1 MYDMHEC
8 LPFQSDRKGDGGLK
22 MTKKVMEG
30 SHAIAEG
37 AKLCEPDVISA
48 YPITPQ
54 THIIE
59 KLSEMVAD
67 GELKSKFSRA
77 ESEHSAM
84 SICLGA
90 QAAGVRTFTA
100 SASQGI
106 ALMHEVL
113 YIVSGMRLPVVMAVA
128 NRSLSSPL
136 NIWCDWSDTFAER
149 DSGWIQL
156 YCESSQEALDT
167 VIQAYKIAENPKV
180 SLPAMLCIDG
190 FILSHVYEPVDIP
203 DKKLVNKFLPKYSGR
218 KIDFS
223 KPVTQGA
230 WAGPEHFYE
239 FKRAQHEAMQNAKE
253 VIKKVNSEF
262 GKVFGR
268 SYGSGLV
275 ETYNMESADYAIVTM
290 GSLCG
295 TIRHVIKKKKIEDM
309 GLVKIKSF
317 RPFPMGEVKGALRD
331 LKSVGVLEKDI
342 SPGLGGALVYE
353 IRGLR
358 RTQPV
363 STFVGGLGGKDV
375 KIEDIMKIFDDI
387 REERRGLVWV

>member
-1 MYDMHEC
+1 MV
-8 LPFQSDRKGDGGLK
+8 
-22 MTKKVMEG
+22 KKVIEG
-30 SHAIAEG
+30 SHAIAE
-37 AKLCEPDVISA
+37 AVKLCEPGVVAA

-59 KLSEMVAD
+59 RISEMVAD
-67 GELKSKFSRA
+67 GEFKTKFSRA
-77 ESEHSAM
+77 ESEHSAL

-113 YIVSGMRLPVVMAVA
+113 YNVSGMRLPVVMAVA

-156 YCESSQEALDT
+156 YCESSQEAFDT
-167 VIQAYKIAENPKV
+167 VIQAYKIAENEKV
-180 SLPAMLCIDG
+180 SLPVMICIDG

-203 DKKLVNKFLPKYSGR
+203 DKKLVKKFLPDYPGR
-218 KIDFS
+218 KMDFD

-239 FKRAQHEAMQNAKE
+239 FKRAQHETIRNSKD
-253 VIKKVNSEF
+253 VIRKVNYEF
-262 GKVFGR
+262 KEMFGR
-268 SYGSGLV
+268 GYGSGLV
-275 ETYNMESADYAIVTM
+275 ETYNMESADYAIITM
-290 GSLCG
+290 GSLSG
-295 TIRHVIKKKKIEDM
+295 TIRQVIKDKKIKNM

-317 RPFPMGEVKGALRD
+317 RPLPMGEIKRVLRD
-331 LKSVGVLEKDI
+331 VKSIGVLEKNV
-342 SPGLGGALVYE
+342 SPGLGGALCYE
-353 IRGLR
+353 IRGLTR
-358 RTQPV
+358 KRSV

-375 KIEDIMKIFDDI
+375 KIEDIMRIFDDI
-387 REERRGLVWV
+387 KEEKRGLTWV

>member
-1 MYDMHEC
+1 
-8 LPFQSDRKGDGGLK
+8 
-22 MTKKVMEG
+22 MTKKVLEG

-59 KLSEMVAD
+59 RLSEMVAD

-90 QAAGVRTFTA
+90 QATGVRTFTA

-180 SLPAMLCIDG
+180 SLPAMVCIDG

-203 DKKLVNKFLPKYSGR
+203 DKKLVNKFLPEYSGR
-218 KIDFS
+218 KIDFN

-239 FKRAQHEAMQNAKE
+239 FKLAQHEAMQNAKE
-253 VIKKVNSEF
+253 VIRKVNSEF

-268 SYGSGLV
+268 GYGSGLV

-295 TIRHVIKKKKIEDM
+295 TIRHVIKKKKIEDV
-309 GLVKIKSF
+309 GLVKIKSL
-317 RPFPMGEVKGALRD
+317 RPFPMGEIKGALRD
-331 LKSVGVLEKDI
+331 MKSVGVLEKDV